1 MKIEK
6 QISTA
11 IGPDRSSLETNLFEF
26 QVMRVPIGTFA
37 GTIERL
43 FLTKSADTEGFDIGN
58 QGGGQN

>member
-11 IGPDRSSLETNLFEF
+11 IGPDRSTLETNLFEF
-26 QVMRVPIGTFA
+26 QVVRVPIGTFA
-37 GTIERL
+37 CTVERL
-43 FLTKSADTEGFDIGN
+43 FLTKSGDTEGFDIGN